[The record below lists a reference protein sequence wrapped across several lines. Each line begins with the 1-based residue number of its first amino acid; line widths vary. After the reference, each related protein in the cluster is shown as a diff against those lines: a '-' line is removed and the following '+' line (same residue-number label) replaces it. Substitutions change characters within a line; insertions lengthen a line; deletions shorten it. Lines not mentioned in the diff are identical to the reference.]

1 MAIISFSKDTLID
14 YVPAYGGNRESA
26 EPCVVRLRFVPYSK
40 VQDYSR
46 QIAARL
52 KGVTDPAKQ
61 TDISREIQKRQ
72 FMESVDSISGYTVDG
87 QAITTADAFYDTADT
102 DLIIEVIKAMES
114 ASKLSE
120 GQKKN

>member
-1 MAIISFSKDTLID
+1 MAIISFSKDTLVD
-14 YVPAYGGNRESA
+14 YIPTYCNNRESSD
-26 EPCVVRLRFVPYSK
+26 PCIVRLRFVPYSK

-87 QAITTADAFYDTADT
+87 KVVTTAEDFYDTADT
-102 DLIIEVIKAMES
+102 DLITEVIKAMES
-114 ASKLSE
+114 ASRLSE

>member
-1 MAIISFSKDTLID
+1 MAIISFSKDTLVD
-14 YVPAYGGNRESA
+14 YVPTYGNNRESSD
-26 EPCVVRLRFVPYSK
+26 PCIVRLRFVPYSK

-87 QAITTADAFYDTADT
+87 KNITTAEDFYDTADT